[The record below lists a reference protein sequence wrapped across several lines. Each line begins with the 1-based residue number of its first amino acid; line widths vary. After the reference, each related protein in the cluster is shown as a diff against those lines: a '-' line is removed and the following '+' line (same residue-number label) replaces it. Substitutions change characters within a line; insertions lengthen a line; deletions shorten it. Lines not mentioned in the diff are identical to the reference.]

1 MEGGWHGMV
10 RSVTLWA
17 GHVED
22 DFLGLVVFGLG
33 FQDNGAV
40 GVEELVGDVGQD
52 GGAAR
57 RDAAFGDKD
66 QELGE
71 ELVDVNRALELGG
84 FGEEVGRKVF
94 RVVVDVHRKGNG
106 SDCLGVAE
114 AKARV
119 RWKAG
124 KAAALAVGIEIGA
137 MGSSGF
143 RWDYDGIGD
152 GAGAK
157 GCCAHEVFLFFWWER
172 GTPHSMHEFENKRD
186 AKWALRKCMKRKGRF
201 FLR

>member
-1 MEGGWHGMV
+1 MEDGRHGMV

-71 ELVDVNRALELGG
+71 ELVDVIGVLELGE
-84 FGEEVGRKVF
+84 FREEVGGEVF
-94 RVVVDVHRKGNG
+94 RVVVDGYRNG
-106 SDCLGVAE
+106 GGDVCLGVAE
-114 AKARV
+114 AKAGV

-124 KAAALAVGIEIGA
+124 KAAALAVGIKIGA
-137 MGSSGF
+137 TGSSGF

-157 GCCAHEVFLFFWWER
+157 GCCAHEVFLFFWWEG